1 MASAP
6 LSDLRSAAPEVMS
19 ARRRF
24 APGSTSRLALV
35 ALGAFAATLLGTVL
49 LLAVVAARPAGPTS
63 RDAPVLAYYYIWFDP
78 GSWDRAKTDLP
89 ILGSYSSSS
98 RQVMRQHIDWAKS
111 AGIDG
116 FIVSWKGTERLDA
129 RLRKLIEVAR
139 EADFKL
145 AIIYQGLDF
154 DRNPIPVAQVRT
166 DLARF
171 ASEFA
176 SEPVFQIL
184 DRPLVVWSGTW
195 EFSRSDIE
203 SVTSQ
208 VRPTLRVLAS
218 ERDVDGI
225 NRLAGTVDGDA
236 YYWSSVDPETFPKY
250 VDKLTAM
257 SAVVH
262 SQGGLWIVPVA
273 AGFDARL
280 IGGTRVIT
288 RDDGEHLRRQ
298 MGLVAETRPDAI
310 GLISWN
316 EFTENSHIEP
326 SVDHGYRYLD
336 VVRDARPL
344 AGLAPLDEDSS
355 DDPPSDDPAVLQR
368 VLAISLLGAVMLLG
382 VASTIRRARQE
393 E

>member
-1 MASAP
+1 MSQAHPIRA
-6 LSDLRSAAPEVMS
+6 RAAP
-19 ARRRF
+19 RRLI
-24 APGSTSRLALV
+24 ATVGAIALV
-35 ALGAFAATLLGTVL
+35 ALAAPFLLIAAGTRP
-49 LLAVVAARPAGPTS
+49 AVVAS
-63 RDAPVLAYYYIWFDP
+63 QDAPVLAYYYIWFDR

-89 ILGSYSSSS
+89 LLGTYSSSS
-98 RQVMRQHIDWAKS
+98 RQVMRRHVEWAKS

-116 FIVSWKGTERLDA
+116 FIVSWKSTTKLDA
-129 RLRKLIEVAR
+129 RLRQLVEVAR

-154 DRNPIPVAQVRT
+154 DRNPVPAAQVGR
-166 DLARF
+166 DLTQFVAEY
-171 ASEFA
+171 S

-184 DRPLVVWSGTW
+184 GRPLVVWSGTW
-195 EFSRSDIE
+195 EFSRGDIE
-203 SVTSQ
+203 AVTAA
-208 VRPTLRVLAS
+208 VRPTVRVLAS

-262 SQGGLWIVPVA
+262 AQGGLWVVPVA

-280 IGGTRVIT
+280 IGGTRVID

-298 MGLVAETRPDAI
+298 MGLIAETRPDAI

-316 EFTENSHIEP
+316 EFSENSHIEP
-326 SVDHGYRYLD
+326 SVDHGYQYLD

-344 AGLAPLDEDSS
+344 AGLSPIDEDSS
-355 DDPPSDDPAVLQR
+355 DDPPSQDPAIVQR
-368 VLAISLLGAVMLLG
+368 VLAVSLLGVLTAAGIVLT
-382 VASTIRRARQE
+382 ARRERRAR
-393 E
+393 

>member
-1 MASAP
+1 
-6 LSDLRSAAPEVMS
+6 MS
-19 ARRRF
+19 LARRL
-24 APGSTSRLALV
+24 APGTTWHLV
-35 ALGAFAATLLGTVL
+35 LMLLGAFAGGMLITVL
-49 LLAVVAARPAGPTS
+49 LLAAAGPRPPTPTS
-63 RDAPVLAYYYIWFDP
+63 QDAPVLAYYYIWFDR

-89 ILGSYSSSS
+89 ILGAYSSSS
-98 RQVMRQHIDWAKS
+98 RQVMRQHIEWAKS

-116 FIVSWKGTERLDA
+116 FIVSWKSTEKLDS
-129 RLRKLIEVAR
+129 RLRQLVEVAR
-139 EADFKL
+139 DADFKL

-154 DRNPIPVAQVRT
+154 DRDPVPVAQVGR
-166 DLARF
+166 DLAAF
-171 ASEFA
+171 AAEFA

-195 EFSRSDIE
+195 EFSRSEIE
-203 SVTSQ
+203 SVTSK
-208 VRPTLRVLAS
+208 VRPALHVLAS

-236 YYWSSVDPETFPKY
+236 YYWSSVDPETFPNY

-273 AGFDARL
+273 TGFDARL

-298 MGLVAETRPDAI
+298 MGLVAQTRPDAI

-316 EFTENSHIEP
+316 EFSENSHIEP

-336 VVRDARPL
+336 VVRGARPL
-344 AGLAPLDEDSS
+344 AGLAPMDEDSS
-355 DDPPSDDPAVLQR
+355 DDPGSADPALAQR
-368 VLAISLLGAVMLLG
+368 LLAISLLGLVTMLGIVLT
-382 VASTIRRARQE
+382 VRRERKAR
-393 E
+393 